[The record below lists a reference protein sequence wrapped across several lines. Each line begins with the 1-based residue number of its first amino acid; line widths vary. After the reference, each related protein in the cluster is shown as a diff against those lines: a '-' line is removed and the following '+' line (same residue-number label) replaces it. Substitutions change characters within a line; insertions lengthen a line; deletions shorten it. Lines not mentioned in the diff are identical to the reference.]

1 MKKLLL
7 VTTLVVAMLF
17 AIVAVSMAQN
27 QINGCYNKVS
37 GVLRIVTG
45 SKPACTNGETPISW
59 NKVGPKGDKGDTGAT
74 GATGPTGPAGVA
86 NGITRAVHGAIS
98 GDGQII
104 QGSGFHFGTNPL
116 DRACSLDIFCWVTI
130 YFDTP
135 FSTTPT
141 CTVSDLYGGGDEIH
155 LGIGN
160 VTETTFTVDTR
171 HGEYDVII
179 VPPPVYAQHL
189 PFTFICVE

>member
-1 MKKLLL
+1 MIKTAL
-7 VTTLVVAMLF
+7 VLIFIVLFIPVVAFGAEGQPFKALQEQ
-17 AIVAVSMAQN
+17 IDQLKIQLQN
-27 QINGCYNKVS
+27 IQLIPGPQ
-37 GVLRIVTG
+37 G
-45 SKPACTNGETPISW
+45 PA
-59 NKVGPKGDKGDTGAT
+59 GPTGAT

-86 NGITRAVHGAIS
+86 NGITRAVHGAVS
-98 GDGQII
+98 GDGEII
-104 QGSGFHFGTNPL
+104 QGSGFHLGTGSM
-116 DRACSLDIFCWVTI
+116 DRACWLDIYCWVTI